1 MRSRFDSIEADHDRI
16 SSAKELTFVAGC
28 LLLSDSLVLDVVR
41 RMTLR
46 PISSREHSS
55 TSLDR

>member
-1 MRSRFDSIEADHDRI
+1 M
-16 SSAKELTFVAGC
+16 SSGEELTFVVGR
-28 LLLSDSLVLDVVR
+28 LLRSVSLMLDVVR

-55 TSLDR
+55 TGFDR